1 MCFSSRKCVI
11 FLVSLS
17 SRCAH
22 VLLGRKTKA
31 TDQSF
36 SFLKIFLFYDNKIE
50 TTCKNQ
56 SIYQITVALKK
67 LLNNFKE
74 VLSMLVAS

>member
-1 MCFSSRKCVI
+1 MCFNSRKCVI

-50 TTCKNQ
+50 TTCKSQ
-56 SIYQITVALKK
+56 SIYQITVALKIT
-67 LLNNFKE
+67 FKQF
-74 VLSMLVAS
+74 